1 MLEALYGHRLVFVT
15 GKGGVGKSTL
25 TAALGMHAAMTGRRT
40 LVCETD
46 TFSAMEPLL
55 GVDRPVGHEP
65 IRTAENLWACNI
77 QSEQSLADLVHRFVP
92 SARLARAAVSNRLA
106 RLFFRTAPSM
116 YELSVLYRIK
126 SLMDAT
132 DGGRPRY
139 DTIIIDLPA
148 TGHAIT
154 FMGVPETANKVLRVG
169 SVAEMS
175 AELAAQLR
183 DPKITDL
190 VIVCIPEEMPVNES
204 IELHKAAHE
213 KLGLEAEVIF
223 INMVRPSPVS
233 EDRAEALEFLAEKF
247 DTVPGPGGIGRLAE
261 GAEIGLDWSRQDRQY
276 IEKLHRGIKG
286 AKFVEVPYIY
296 RNESDVDLIR
306 RIAAHLNTQ

>member
-1 MLEALYGHRLVFVT
+1 MLEALYDHRLVFVT
-15 GKGGVGKSTL
+15 GKGGVGKSSL
-25 TAALGMHAAMTGRRT
+25 TAALGMHAAMTGRRA

-65 IRTAENLWACNI
+65 VKAAENLWACNI

-92 SARLARAAVSNRLA
+92 SARIAKAAVSNRLA

-126 SLMDAT
+126 SLMDAKE
-132 DGGRPRY
+132 GGRHKY
-139 DTIIIDLPA
+139 DTIIVDLPA

-154 FMGVPETANKVLRVG
+154 FLGVPETANKVLRVG

-204 IELHKAAHE
+204 IELHEAAHD
-213 KLGLEAEVIF
+213 KLGLQAEVIF
-223 INMVRPSPVS
+223 INMVRPSPVPK
-233 EDRAEALEFLAEKF
+233 DGLKALEFLA
-247 DTVPGPGGIGRLAE
+247 DTFEDVPGPGGIGRLAE
-261 GAEIGLDWSRQDRQY
+261 GGEIGMVWNRQDRQY
-276 IEKLHRGIKG
+276 IQKLHDGIEG
-286 AKFVEVPYIY
+286 ANFIEVPYIY
-296 RNESDVDLIR
+296 SNETDVDLIR
-306 RIAAHLNTQ
+306 RIADHLNAQ

>member
-1 MLEALYGHRLVFVT
+1 MLDALYAHRLVFVT

-25 TAALGMHAAMTGRRT
+25 TAALGMHAARSGRRT

-55 GVDRPVGHEP
+55 AVGRPVGHQP
-65 IRTAENLWACNI
+65 VVAAQNLWACNI

-92 SARLARAAVSNRLA
+92 SARLAKAAVSNRLA

-126 SLMDAT
+126 SLMDER
-132 DGGRPRY
+132 DGDGPRY

-154 FMGVPETANKVLRVG
+154 FLSVPETANKVLRVG

-183 DPKITDL
+183 DPNITDL

-204 IELHKAAHE
+204 IELHKAAHD
-213 KLGLEAEVIF
+213 KLGLLAETIF
-223 INMVRPSPVS
+223 INMVRPAPVP
-233 EDRAEALEFLAEKF
+233 EDGRAALEFLADKF
-247 DTVPGPGGIGRLAE
+247 EDEPGPGGIGVLAE
-261 GAEIGLDWSRQDRQY
+261 GGELGLDWSRQDREY
-276 IEKLHRGIKG
+276 IGKLHRGIQG
-286 AKFVEVPYIY
+286 ANFIEVPYIY

-306 RIAAHLNTQ
+306 RIADHLNAP

>member
-1 MLEALYGHRLVFVT
+1 MLEALYAHRLVFVT

-25 TAALGMHAAMTGRRT
+25 TAALGMHAARTGRRT

-65 IRTAENLWACNI
+65 VAAGPNLWACNI

-92 SARLARAAVSNRLA
+92 SARIAKAAVSNRLA

-126 SLMDAT
+126 SLMDARE
-132 DGGRPRY
+132 GGRPKY
-139 DTIIIDLPA
+139 DTIVIDLPA

-154 FMGVPETANKVLRVG
+154 FLGVPETANKVLRVG

-183 DPKITDL
+183 DPEITDM

-204 IELHKAAHE
+204 IELHRAAHE
-213 KLGLEAEVIF
+213 KLGLNVEAIF
-223 INMVRPSPVS
+223 INMVRPAPVP
-233 EDRAEALEFLAEKF
+233 EEGAAALEFLAEIYDDK
-247 DTVPGPGGIGRLAE
+247 PGPGGVGVLAE
-261 GAEIGLDWSRQDRQY
+261 GGELGLDWSRQDRMY
-276 IEKLHRGIKG
+276 IEKLHEGIQG
-286 AKFVEVPYIY
+286 ANFVEVPYIY

-306 RIAAHLNTQ
+306 RIADHLDPS